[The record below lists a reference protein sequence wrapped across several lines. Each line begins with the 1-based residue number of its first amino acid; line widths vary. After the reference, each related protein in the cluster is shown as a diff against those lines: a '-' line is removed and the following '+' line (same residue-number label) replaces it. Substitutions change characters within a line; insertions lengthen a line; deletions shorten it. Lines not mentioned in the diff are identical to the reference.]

1 MTPKHRLI
9 TSSEI
14 NVWSPQAVLKEAVIF
29 MRSWE
34 PAEARCTIYILGMIH
49 LYTHVG
55 NPIQEYIL
63 NVYISLGH
71 LRNIF
76 TGCTDPSLTSE
87 SRFSVPLVRQADKI
101 WAPLTRFILN
111 TLGNRSF
118 SYHCKQLE
126 ITNKVPSTTKASPST
141 FLMVLSL
148 GSFSMDLV
156 GDFTYLYRSREKH
169 IFLM

>member
-1 MTPKHRLI
+1 MIPKHRLI

-14 NVWSPQAVLKEAVIF
+14 NVWSPQAVFKEAVIF

-34 PAEARCTIYILGMIH
+34 QAEARCTVYILGMIH
-49 LYTHVG
+49 LYTHIG

-76 TGCTDPSLTSE
+76 TGHTDPSLTSE

-118 SYHCKQLE
+118 SFHYKQLK
-126 ITNKVPSTTKASPST
+126 ITKYLQLPKLLLVPSSWCSVWGL
-141 FLMVLSL
+141 FLWTLWVNLHTCI
-148 GSFSMDLV
+148 GPE
-156 GDFTYLYRSREKH
+156 RN
-169 IFLM
+169 IFF